1 MTYAPAVIWNDSV
14 SLLSM
19 KRNSVLPGFGL
30 TLGCTLFYLTVI
42 VALPLLAMIMK
53 TASLGWSDFWSIVT
67 SDRALA
73 TYRITLSTAA
83 LATLFN
89 GLFGL
94 LLAWVL
100 ARYEFPGKR
109 LMDAAVDLPFALP
122 TAIAGLALVT
132 VFAQNGWFGQ
142 FLEPLGIKVAYAPLG
157 ISIAMAFTSIPFV
170 IRTVQPVL
178 EDMNA
183 DVEEAARSLG
193 AKPWQI
199 FTHIVWP
206 TIFPA
211 FLAGAS
217 LSFARS
223 LGEFGSIVFISG
235 NLPFET
241 EVTSL
246 LIFIRLDEYDY
257 PAAAALAFVMLVT
270 AFLMLLITNL
280 IQARQLRYAER

>member
-1 MTYAPAVIWNDSV
+1 
-14 SLLSM
+14 M

-30 TLGCTLFYLTVI
+30 TLGCTLLYLAVI
-42 VALPLLAMIMK
+42 VALPLLAMILK
-53 TASLGWSDFWSIVT
+53 TASLGWSDFWRIVT

-73 TYRITLSTAA
+73 TFRITISAA
-83 LATLFN
+83 AVATVFN

-100 ARYEFPGKR
+100 SRYQFPGKR
-109 LMDAAVDLPFALP
+109 LIDAAVDLPFALP

-132 VFAQNGWFGQ
+132 LFAPNGWFGQ
-142 FLEPLGIKVAYAPLG
+142 YLEPMGIKVAYAPIG
-157 ISIAMAFTSIPFV
+157 IMVAMFFTSIPFV

-178 EDMNA
+178 EDMSA

-199 FTHIVWP
+199 FTHLIWP

-246 LIFIRLDEYDY
+246 LVFIRLDEYDY
-257 PAAAALAFVMLVT
+257 PAAAALAFVMLLM
-270 AFLMLLITNL
+270 AFFMLLVTNL

>member
-1 MTYAPAVIWNDSV
+1 M

-30 TLGCTLFYLTVI
+30 TLGCSLLYLTVI
-42 VALPLLAMIMK
+42 VALPLLAMILK
-53 TASLGWSDFWSIVT
+53 TASLGWSDFWNIIT
-67 SDRALA
+67 SERALA
-73 TYRITLSTAA
+73 TYRITISAA
-83 LATLFN
+83 AVATILN
-89 GLFGL
+89 GFFGL

-100 ARYEFPGKR
+100 ARYQFPGKR
-109 LMDAAVDLPFALP
+109 LIDAAVDLPFALP

-132 VFAQNGWFGQ
+132 LFAQNGWFGR
-142 FLEPLGIKVAYAPLG
+142 FLEPIGIKVAYAPLG
-157 ISIAMAFTSIPFV
+157 IMIAMFFTSIPFV

-178 EDMNA
+178 EDMSA

-193 AKPWQI
+193 ATPWQI
-199 FTHIVWP
+199 FAHIVWP

-235 NLPFET
+235 NLPFQT

-246 LIFIRLDEYDY
+246 LVFIRLDEYDY
-257 PAAAALAFVMLVT
+257 PAAAALAFVMLVM
-270 AFLMLLITNL
+270 AFFMLFITNL

>member
-1 MTYAPAVIWNDSV
+1 M

-30 TLGCTLFYLTVI
+30 TLGCTLLYLAVI
-42 VALPLLAMIMK
+42 VALPLLAMILK
-53 TASLGWSDFWSIVT
+53 TASLGWGDFWRIVT
-67 SDRALA
+67 SERALA
-73 TYRITLSTAA
+73 TFRITISAA
-83 LATLFN
+83 AVATVFN

-100 ARYEFPGKR
+100 SRYQFPGKR
-109 LMDAAVDLPFALP
+109 LIDAAVDLPFALP

-132 VFAQNGWFGQ
+132 LFAPNGWFGKY
-142 FLEPLGIKVAYAPLG
+142 LEPIGIKVAYAPMG
-157 ISIAMAFTSIPFV
+157 IMVAMFFTSIPFV

-178 EDMNA
+178 EDMSA

-199 FTHIVWP
+199 FSHIIWP

-246 LIFIRLDEYDY
+246 LVFIRLDEYDY
-257 PAAAALAFVMLVT
+257 PAAAALAFVMLLM
-270 AFLMLLITNL
+270 AFFMLLVTNL

>member
-1 MTYAPAVIWNDSV
+1 
-14 SLLSM
+14 M

-73 TYRITLSTAA
+73 TYRVTLSTAA
-83 LATLFN
+83 LATVFN

-157 ISIAMAFTSIPFV
+157 ISVAMAFTSIPFV

-199 FTHIVWP
+199 FAYIVWP

-257 PAAAALAFVMLVT
+257 PAAAALAFVMLVA

>member
-1 MTYAPAVIWNDSV
+1 M
-14 SLLSM
+14 
-19 KRNSVLPGFGL
+19 LPGFGL
-30 TLGCTLFYLTVI
+30 TLGCTLLYLAVI
-42 VALPLLAMIMK
+42 VALPLLAMILK

-73 TYRITLSTAA
+73 TYQITLSAA
-83 LATLFN
+83 AVATLLN
-89 GLFGL
+89 GLFGI

-100 ARYEFPGKR
+100 TRYEFPGKR
-109 LMDAAVDLPFALP
+109 LIDAAVDLPFALP

-132 VFAQNGWFGQ
+132 LFAQNGWFGRL
-142 FLEPLGIKVAYAPLG
+142 LEPIGVKVAYAPLG
-157 ISIAMAFTSIPFV
+157 IVIAMFFTSIPFV

-178 EDMNA
+178 EDMNV

-193 AKPWQI
+193 ASSWQT
-199 FTHIVWP
+199 FSHIIWP

-211 FLAGAS
+211 FLAGLS

-241 EVTSL
+241 EVTPL
-246 LIFIRLDEYDY
+246 LVFIRLDEYDY
-257 PAAAALAFVMLVT
+257 PAAAALAFVMLFT
-270 AFLMLLITNL
+270 AFVMLLVTNL

>member
-1 MTYAPAVIWNDSV
+1 M
-14 SLLSM
+14 SL
-19 KRNSVLPGFGL
+19 GL
-30 TLGCTLFYLTVI
+30 TLFYLTVI
-42 VALPLLAMIMK
+42 VALPLLAMILK
-53 TASLGWSDFWSIVT
+53 TASLGFADFWAIVT
-67 SDRALA
+67 SERALA

-83 LATLFN
+83 LATVFN

-100 ARYEFPGKR
+100 TRYDFPGKQ

-132 VFAQNGWFGQ
+132 IFAKNGWFGQ
-142 FLEPLGIKVAYAPLG
+142 YLEPLGIQVAYAPLG

-178 EDMNA
+178 EDMTG
-183 DVEEAARSLG
+183 DYEEAARSLG
-193 AKPWQI
+193 ARPWQI
-199 FTHIVWP
+199 FIHVIWP

-211 FLAGAS
+211 FLAGVS

-246 LIFIRLDEYDY
+246 LVFIRLDEYDY
-257 PAAAALAFVMLVT
+257 PAAAALAFVMLVA
-270 AFLMLLITNL
+270 AFFMLFVTNL
-280 IQARQLRYAER
+280 IQARRLRYAER

>member
-1 MTYAPAVIWNDSV
+1 
-14 SLLSM
+14 M

-73 TYRITLSTAA
+73 TYRITLGTAA
-83 LATLFN
+83 LATVFN

-157 ISIAMAFTSIPFV
+157 ISVAMAFTSIPFV

-178 EDMNA
+178 
-183 DVEEAARSLG
+183 AARSLG

-199 FTHIVWP
+199 FAYIVWP

-257 PAAAALAFVMLVT
+257 PAAAALAFVMLVA